1 MLLVRVYR
9 WLWALALLL
18 TLAAC
23 QERGRTPQ
31 DFPTRVPSVDALA
44 TAQVLTQNAP
54 PEGFRE
60 SVAFPQIDANLPLLS
75 AWHYEVLLQFD
86 GVFAQTPRRA
96 EAFTRAS
103 VWYRQLG
110 NHRRVLL
117 ESGGDLVE
125 GEGITA
131 LEGVRLGDDTF
142 LVRDGLC
149 LPAADASAA
158 ADLRA
163 GDLIG
168 GVRVALPAGVRA
180 TINGEAVW
188 RYDFTVDDLLLPQVR
203 LGDNGRITAMSGELW
218 IAPEHNAVV
227 RYYVN
232 LDVENVVLTL
242 FEDALPVSGQL
253 ILRYDLFEVGTD
265 PNITQPFGC

>member
-1 MLLVRVYR
+1 MRFSRLIWV
-9 WLWALALLL
+9 LALLL

-31 DFPTRVPSVDALA
+31 EFPTRVPSVDALA
-44 TAQVLTQNAP
+44 TSQVLTQNAP

-60 SVAFPQIDANLPLLS
+60 SVAFPQIDANLPLLA

-86 GVFAQTPRRA
+86 GVFAQTSRRA

-110 NHRRVLL
+110 NHRRVVLA
-117 ESGGDLVE
+117 SGGELVE
-125 GEGITA
+125 GEGVSE
-131 LEGVRLGDDTF
+131 LEGVRLGDDAF

-149 LPAADASAA
+149 RAAGSDQATTA

-168 GVRVALPAGVRA
+168 GVQVAVPAGVRA

-188 RYDFTVDDLLLPQVR
+188 RYDFTVDDLVLPQVR
-203 LGDNGRITAMSGELW
+203 LGDNGRITAMTGELW
-218 IAPEHNAVV
+218 VAPAHNAVV
-227 RYYVN
+227 RFNVN

-242 FEDALPVSGQL
+242 FEDTPPVSGQL
-253 ILRYDLFEVGTD
+253 VLRYDLYDVGED

>member
-1 MLLVRVYR
+1 MKLSRLMWLLLVM
-9 WLWALALLL
+9 L

-31 DFPTRVPSVDALA
+31 DLSTRVPSVDALA
-44 TAQVLTQNAP
+44 TAEMLTQNAP

-60 SVAFPQIDANLPLLS
+60 SVAFPQVDANLPLLA

-86 GVFAQTPRRA
+86 GVFAQTSRRA

-110 NHRRVLL
+110 NQRRVVL

-125 GEGITA
+125 GEAVTM
-131 LEGVRLGDDTF
+131 LEGVRLGEDTY
-142 LVRDGLC
+142 LVRDNLC
-149 LPAADASAA
+149 RQADADETTA

-168 GVRVALPAGVRA
+168 GVRVAVPSGVRA

-188 RYDFTVDDLLLPQVR
+188 RYEFTVDDLLLPQVR
-203 LGDNGRITAMSGELW
+203 LGDNGRITAMTGELW
-218 IAPEHNAVV
+218 VAPQHDAVV
-227 RYYVN
+227 RFYVN
-232 LDVENVVLTL
+232 LDVENVALTL
-242 FEDALPVSGQL
+242 FEDTPPVSGQL
-253 ILRYDLFEVGTD
+253 VLRYDLYDVGTD
-265 PNITQPFGC
+265 PNISQPFGC

>member
-1 MLLVRVYR
+1 MKLSRLVWLL
-9 WLWALALLL
+9 LLML

-31 DFPTRVPSVDALA
+31 DLSTRVPSVDALA
-44 TAQVLTQNAP
+44 TSQVLTQNAP

-60 SVAFPQIDANLPLLS
+60 SVAFPQIDANLPLLA

-86 GVFAQTPRRA
+86 GVFAQTSRRA

-110 NHRRVLL
+110 NQRRVVL

-125 GEGITA
+125 GEDVTM
-131 LEGVRLGDDTF
+131 LEGVRLGEEAF
-142 LVRDGLC
+142 QVRDGLC
-149 LPAADASAA
+149 RQATADETTA

-168 GVRVALPAGVRA
+168 GVRVAMPSGVRA

-188 RYDFTVDDLLLPQVR
+188 RYEFTVDDLLLPQVR

-218 IAPEHNAVV
+218 VAPPHNAVV
-227 RYYVN
+227 RFYVN

-242 FEDALPVSGQL
+242 FEDTPPVSGQL
-253 ILRYDLFEVGTD
+253 VLRYDLYDVGTD
-265 PNITQPFGC
+265 PNISQPFGC